1 MWSRPLA
8 LALLLLPAP
17 ALAGVKEKV
26 AALAPPGLVLVM
38 DAKGNELVAQNTDEP
53 FVPASVTKIV
63 TAWLAMEV
71 LGGDYRFETRFYL
84 DDKRVLYV
92 RGGGDPFLISEEL
105 APLATELVAAV
116 GKKPITGIVLDASY
130 YPSNLRIPGIEDT
143 DEAYN
148 ALNSALAVNFNT
160 VYAVR
165 SGNKV
170 RSAEKQTPITPLAIT
185 QFRLRGPNGSGRISL
200 SQDPT
205 VSLQYAG
212 ELIAAFIER
221 AGGSVKGKISTGTVP
236 EGLEPVYVHRQ
247 SRTLSEILVEL
258 LRASN
263 NYIANQVF
271 LEIGGHRL
279 GGPVSLEKS
288 LQVANEMLAAHGLAA
303 AIHLEE
309 GSGISRNNH
318 FTARGLAK
326 VLELF
331 APHADLLHGHDGGMN
346 KTGTMEGVR
355 TLAGY
360 ADTSSHGRVRF
371 VISLTSNDG
380 EMRFRLLRA
389 ISPGCK
395 SRPPRRCFPT
405 RSQKFAISA
414 YRISAGGL
422 RSPAGYALRVHV
434 QRIDRVARRH
444 EQPVAVAAA
453 EADVGSA
460 LGQRDEADRL
470 AGRIE
475 HLDAVERRAHAPAA
489 PQIAVD
495 VDPKAVGRFFFFAV
509 DEDAAIGE
517 LRSAVDHVEDIDRAS
532 LGRALDDIELR
543 FVGRKGQSVR
553 PLDQP
558 GGRDRRTPAVGIE
571 PVDVEGQFRL
581 CLHAQ
586 IIAGDA
592 GGRIGE
598 PDGAVGLHDH
608 VVRAIEPLAVE
619 PIDQHR
625 DGAVILG
632 ARDATA

>member
-1 MWSRPLA
+1 MWSRSLA

-17 ALAGVKEKV
+17 ALAGVKENV
-26 AALAPPGLVLVM
+26 AALAPQGLVLVM

-71 LGGDYRFETRFYL
+71 LGGDYRFKTRFYL

-105 APLATELVAAV
+105 APLATKLVAAV
-116 GKKPITGIVLDASY
+116 GKKPIAGIVLDASY

-170 RSAEKQTPITPLAIT
+170 RSAEKQTPITPLAIN

-200 SQDPT
+200 SQDPM

-221 AGGSVKGKISTGTVP
+221 AGGSVKGKISTGLVP

-258 LRASN
+258 LRVSN

-331 APHADLLHGHDGGMN
+331 APHADLLRGHDGGMN
-346 KTGTMEGVR
+346 KTGSMEGVR

-360 ADTSSHGRVRF
+360 ADTSGHGRVRF
-371 VISLTSNDG
+371 VISLTSNDDK
-380 EMRFRLLRA
+380 MRFRLLRT
-389 ISPGCK
+389 IES
-395 SRPPRRCFPT
+395 
-405 RSQKFAISA
+405 
-414 YRISAGGL
+414 GL
-422 RSPAGYALRVHV
+422 
-434 QRIDRVARRH
+434 
-444 EQPVAVAAA
+444 
-453 EADVGSA
+453 
-460 LGQRDEADRL
+460 
-470 AGRIE
+470 
-475 HLDAVERRAHAPAA
+475 
-489 PQIAVD
+489 
-495 VDPKAVGRFFFFAV
+495 
-509 DEDAAIGE
+509 
-517 LRSAVDHVEDIDRAS
+517 
-532 LGRALDDIELR
+532 
-543 FVGRKGQSVR
+543 
-553 PLDQP
+553 
-558 GGRDRRTPAVGIE
+558 
-571 PVDVEGQFRL
+571 
-581 CLHAQ
+581 
-586 IIAGDA
+586 
-592 GGRIGE
+592 
-598 PDGAVGLHDH
+598 
-608 VVRAIEPLAVE
+608 
-619 PIDQHR
+619 
-625 DGAVILG
+625 
-632 ARDATA
+632 